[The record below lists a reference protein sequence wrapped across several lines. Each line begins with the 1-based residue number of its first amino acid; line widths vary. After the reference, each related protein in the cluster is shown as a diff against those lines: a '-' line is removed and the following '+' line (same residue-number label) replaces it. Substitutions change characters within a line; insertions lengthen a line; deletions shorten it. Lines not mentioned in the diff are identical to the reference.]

1 MSLPGWDGLGRS
13 VDELSLE
20 QSPEWGGFQ
29 RDTWVFRLSLRRR
42 DSPLEGGRIWQR
54 ALWTLRT
61 ATTTECLLCL
71 LHLVFSLHGGGLVTK
86 SCPTLCN
93 PMDYSPPGCSVCGIV
108 QARILEWVAIF
119 PSPGDLPDPGIELQS
134 PELAGRFFTT
144 EPPGSLLLTYAI
156 LFNCLNSPVSL
167 VPLLSHLR
175 DDEAEAERQP
185 GSSKTS

>member
-144 EPPGSLLLTYAI
+144 EPPGKSAPYI
-156 LFNCLNSPVSL
+156 C
-167 VPLLSHLR
+167 HLI
-175 DDEAEAERQP
+175 
-185 GSSKTS
+185 

>member
-108 QARILEWVAIF
+108 QARILEWLPFFLLQAIF
-119 PSPGDLPDPGIELQS
+119 QTQELNFSLLSWQADSLPLS
-134 PELAGRFFTT
+134 HL
-144 EPPGSLLLTYAI
+144 GSLLLTYAI